1 MPRRFSV
8 GKTGENVNQ
17 ILKNCEN
24 IVNEANKK
32 WNIKTVDEV
41 PAVREANTIYF
52 VKII

>member
-32 WNIKTVDEV
+32 WNIKTVDTA
-41 PAVREANTIYF
+41 PTTREANTIYF
-52 VKII
+52 IKIR

>member
-32 WNIKTVDEV
+32 WNIKTVDTA
-41 PAVREANTIYF
+41 PTTREANTIYF
-52 VKII
+52 VKIR